1 MGDAGED
8 CFKSTLGRICDRG
21 FFMLLESSFF
31 SPLKSAS
38 RFAFVHFCFC
48 ALFTSHLIS
57 LFMTTTSLIP
67 LEKPQDVSLR
77 EIETQLNALWNSQS
91 GDLSTTATRAATFS
105 MVIYEPEEFQQ
116 LLAVLGFYSGPIDGT
131 HGGQTKAA
139 VEKAQQAYDLMMTGR
154 VDPQTLARLR
164 AEVAKLPPDRLKVS
178 NLDLRGANLSDAIA
192 ARNPRRV
199 VTLSPTFGEDT
210 GITSEVTTYCPLQKS
225 NNDHLICSEYIN
237 LRGTKEAFNRVGDTV
252 ASLLVSDL
260 PKFLWWKATPNP
272 EHELFKRLLEA
283 SQCIIMDSSFFSEPE
298 SEFLKIQDLVD
309 SGISVADLNWHR
321 LLPWQEL
328 TAETFDPPER
338 RVYVSEID
346 RVVIDY
352 EKGNTAQALMFLG
365 WLASR
370 LGWEPTEF
378 VEMKD
383 DYDLRHIKFQ
393 GTHDREIKAELAAIP
408 TADTGE
414 ILGDLIGLRLASTN
428 PSANCGTILCSET
441 TGCMRLEAGGAAQA
455 GGYTEMVKAIND
467 QKAEFLLSQQLQ
479 RWGRE
484 VLFEESL
491 AVIVKML
498 RLRG

>member
-1 MGDAGED
+1 
-8 CFKSTLGRICDRG
+8 
-21 FFMLLESSFF
+21 
-31 SPLKSAS
+31 
-38 RFAFVHFCFC
+38 
-48 ALFTSHLIS
+48 
-57 LFMTTTSLIP
+57 MTTTQLVAP
-67 LEKPQDVSLR
+67 EKPKDISLA
-77 EIETQLNALWNSQS
+77 EIEAQLNAMWNSQG
-91 GDLSTTATRAATFS
+91 GDLSTTLTRAATFS

-154 VDPQTLARLR
+154 VDPATLARLR
-164 AEVAKLPPDRLKVS
+164 EEVAKLPADRLKVT
-178 NLDLRGANLSDAIA
+178 NMNLRGANLSDAIA
-192 ARNPRRV
+192 ARNPRRII
-199 VTLSPTFGEDT
+199 TLCPTFGEDT
-210 GITSEVTTYCPLQKS
+210 GITADVSTYCPLQKGVS
-225 NNDHLICSEYIN
+225 EHLICSEYIT
-237 LRGTKEAFNRVGDTV
+237 LRGTKDAFTRIGDTV
-252 ASLLVSDL
+252 ASLLIPDL
-260 PKFLWWKATPNP
+260 PRFLWWKATPNP
-272 EHELFKRLLEA
+272 EHSLFKQLLEA

-338 RVYVSEID
+338 RAYIPEID

-352 EKGNTAQALMFLG
+352 EKGNVAQALMFLG
-365 WLASR
+365 WLGSR

-378 VEMKD
+378 IENKD
-383 DYDLRHIKFQ
+383 DIYELRHIKFLGANQ
-393 GTHDREIKAELAAIP
+393 REITAELAAIP

-414 ILGDLIGLRLASTN
+414 ILGDLIGLRLGSSDPN
-428 PSANCGTILCSET
+428 ANCGTILCSET

-455 GGYTEMVKAIND
+455 GGYTQMVTALND

-484 VLFEESL
+484 VLFEDSL
-491 AVIVKML
+491 AVAVKML
-498 RLRG
+498 RLRQ